1 MQSRFGHV
9 KNRKAHRPFGAV
21 GEMMLDAG
29 CWILD
34 FGFWILDFRP
44 PGWRSQKRVILGGA
58 ILCIVWCESP
68 KRIDRMSPNNA
79 KGGS

>member
-1 MQSRFGHV
+1 MGDLLVPFVMGASTMQRGREHV
-9 KNRKAHRPFGAV
+9 KNRKEHGPFGAV

-58 ILCIVWCESP
+58 ILCIVWCP
-68 KRIDRMSPNNA
+68 A
-79 KGGS
+79 L